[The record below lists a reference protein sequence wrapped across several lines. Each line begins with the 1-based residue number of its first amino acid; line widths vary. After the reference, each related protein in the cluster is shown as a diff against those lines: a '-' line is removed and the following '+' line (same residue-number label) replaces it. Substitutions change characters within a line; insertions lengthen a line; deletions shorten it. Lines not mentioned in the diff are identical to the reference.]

1 MMQRAKKT
9 ASIEKACDELMSALA
24 KVEEESPLY
33 LCVWGDG
40 YGEPGQSVIEAHGA
54 DFFSAERGYSEEDRE
69 AINDLA
75 LGESITIRGLADVQS
90 ITRIR

>member
-1 MMQRAKKT
+1 MQHAEESTRLG
-9 ASIEKACDELMSALA
+9 KACAELVTALSSARG
-24 KVEEESPLY
+24 ESPLY